1 MGKNKLKSYPLRI
14 EEDTKE
20 KLKIIAK
27 KTGRKE
33 LSKEIDYVLNKYV
46 ENYEAEHGEI
56 EINSQD

>member
-56 EINSQD
+56 KINSQN